1 MPIEIGERL
10 DFAAPQ
16 LPRYRRA
23 PRRLDD
29 GQLPHSFP
37 YVIKSHFRQQFI
49 YAADSV
55 MGQMERR
62 FEQSAMHLY
71 DSMEKVLFN
80 SFKGICC
87 KDSVVEQICSHFG
100 YDIDKPAL
108 IRQLERLQD
117 AQRSQTS
124 EAVAEPNGE
133 LPLAV
138 TIATVIA
145 CLRKLGQHI
154 TMFSEVVKLLELFLL
169 LPVTSA
175 TAERSLVD

>member
-37 YVIKSHFRQQFI
+37 DLKSHFRQQFI
-49 YAADSV
+49 NAVDSV

-71 DSMEKVLFN
+71 DSMEMVLLN
-80 SFKGICC
+80 SFKGIRCE
-87 KDSVVEQICSHFG
+87 DSVVERICSHFG
-100 YDIDKPAL
+100 DDIDKPAL
-108 IRQLERLQD
+108 IRQLEWL
-117 AQRSQTS
+117 
-124 EAVAEPNGE
+124 
-133 LPLAV
+133 
-138 TIATVIA
+138 
-145 CLRKLGQHI
+145 
-154 TMFSEVVKLLELFLL
+154 
-169 LPVTSA
+169 
-175 TAERSLVD
+175 